1 MYRGF
6 EPAAG
11 SGRDAEII
19 IGGSVLQLN
28 PTSSLRLRVMEV
40 GSQRAER
47 GSR

>member
-11 SGRDAEII
+11 SGRDAEIT

-28 PTSSLRLRVMEV
+28 D
-40 GSQRAER
+40 
-47 GSR
+47 